1 MSRPVHHADMCDKH
15 RVIDSSD
22 LREGR
27 EGTSFRGD
35 LQAARLAVDFLNA
48 SFTTSHPTRSCLDQA
63 MHVSAKFRRPFVEAM
78 RFPADHILHCSYING
93 HRG

>member
-1 MSRPVHHADMCDKH
+1 MSCPVHHADMCHKH

-48 SFTTSHPTRSCLDQA
+48 SFTTSHPTPVIPHD
-63 MHVSAKFRRPFVEAM
+63 
-78 RFPADHILHCSYING
+78 PALIKQCMSVQNSGGPLWNP
-93 HRG
+93 